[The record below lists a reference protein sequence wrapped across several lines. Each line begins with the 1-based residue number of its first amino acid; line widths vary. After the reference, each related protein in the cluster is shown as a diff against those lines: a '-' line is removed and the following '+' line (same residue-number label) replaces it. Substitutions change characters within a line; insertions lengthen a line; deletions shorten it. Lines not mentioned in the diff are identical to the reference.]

1 MTDPV
6 SEGQLWSVTRRVIDQ
21 LTYAGHMF
29 TALDVSNA
37 VKQTLSSV
45 RHRQVSPLVREMF
58 DEGAMGEDYERT
70 TIEVYAGG
78 RKANRTTAFLYHL
91 EELDPEDYTNR
102 DQVALAPVSAAVGD
116 DTTLDGSVD
125 ELSLQPGQD
134 GRLRIPRQLLERAGV
149 DTDQVQVDQI
159 APGKLALSALPFGQ
173 VPGGLG
179 LLVYVHPSH
188 LHVGRRYL
196 KHFDSSQPVTAIA
209 DASQGCLRLEGAPPA
224 AG

>member
-6 SEGQLWSVTRRVIDQ
+6 SEDQLWSVTRRVIDQ

-29 TALDVSNA
+29 TALDVSNS

-58 DEGAMGEDYERT
+58 DDGAMGEDYERT
-70 TIEVYAGG
+70 SIEVYAGG
-78 RKANRTTAFLYHL
+78 KKANKTTAFLYHL
-91 EELDPEDYTNR
+91 DDANPNSYTNR

-125 ELSLQPGQD
+125 ELTLQPGQD

-149 DTDQVQVDQI
+149 DTDQVQVDLVE
-159 APGKLALSALPFGQ
+159 PGKLALSALPFGQ
-173 VPGGLG
+173 APAGLG

-188 LHVGRRYL
+188 LHVGRKYL
-196 KHFDSSQPVTAIA
+196 AHF
-209 DASQGCLRLEGAPPA
+209 DASQPITATADAGNERLRLEGTPPT